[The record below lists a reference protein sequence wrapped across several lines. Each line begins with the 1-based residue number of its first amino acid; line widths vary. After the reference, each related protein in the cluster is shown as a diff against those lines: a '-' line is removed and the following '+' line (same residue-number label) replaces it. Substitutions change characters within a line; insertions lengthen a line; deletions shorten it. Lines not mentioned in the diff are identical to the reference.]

1 LQAERARLPGYIRS
15 RQSEAETRAKFDT
28 PGQTIVPAV
37 NKTRQTRYL
46 KNIMT
51 FKEKIQA
58 GKFLLT
64 SEVGPAKGIH
74 TEQLLKDV
82 ELYHKKSDAINV
94 TDLQSS
100 VMRLG
105 SLTVSFLLKQK
116 GFEPI
121 YQLTCRD
128 RNRLALQSDLLSAA
142 ALGIENISILTGD
155 HPTLGDHPEAKPV
168 FDLDS
173 VQLLQVARKLEFG
186 QDMKGN
192 KLEGAAPKFCLG
204 AAVNPGA
211 EPLEPQIMKME
222 KKIAAGAEF
231 FQTQAVY
238 DLKVFENFIAKI
250 KHLKAPVMAGI
261 VLLKSAG
268 MARYMNK
275 HVAGVFVP
283 DNLIKE
289 MEEAKDKSAVSIE
302 IASRLIKKLKPM
314 CQGIHIMPIGWN
326 KIVPQVLEASG
337 L

>member
-1 LQAERARLPGYIRS
+1 
-15 RQSEAETRAKFDT
+15 
-28 PGQTIVPAV
+28 
-37 NKTRQTRYL
+37 
-46 KNIMT
+46 MT

-58 GKFLLT
+58 GKFLIT

-74 TEQLLKDV
+74 TEQLLQEAEYLRAKI
-82 ELYHKKSDAINV
+82 DAVNV

-105 SLTVSFLLKQK
+105 SLAVSYLLKQK

-142 ALGIENISILTGD
+142 ALGIQNVSILTGD
-155 HPTLGDHPEAKPV
+155 HPILGDHPEAKPV

-173 VQLLQVARKLEFG
+173 VQLLQVARILESG
-186 QDMKGN
+186 HDMKQN
-192 KLEGAAPKFCLG
+192 KLEGAAPRFCLG
-204 AAVNPGA
+204 AVVNPGA

-238 DLKVFENFIAKI
+238 DTGLFENFIAKT
-250 KHLKAPVMAGI
+250 KHLKVPVMAGI
-261 VLLKSAG
+261 VLLKSAS

-283 DNLIKE
+283 DELIKE
-289 MEEAKDKSAVSIE
+289 MEEAKDKAAVSIE

-314 CQGIHIMPIGWN
+314 CRGIHIMPIGWN